1 MSPRVLDALMA
12 ALIRLG
18 LLVALV
24 IMLVAEKAQAQ
35 PAQLAP
41 LNPIVLSSQMPIPGP
56 SWN

>member
-1 MSPRVLDALMA
+1 MSPRVFDAFMA

-35 PAQLAP
+35 PAQLMP